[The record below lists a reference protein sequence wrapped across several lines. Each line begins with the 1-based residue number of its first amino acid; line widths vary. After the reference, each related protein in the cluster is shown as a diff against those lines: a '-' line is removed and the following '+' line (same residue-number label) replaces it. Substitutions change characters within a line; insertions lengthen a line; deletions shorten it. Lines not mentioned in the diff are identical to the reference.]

1 MLLVLGCGYTG
12 LAVARRRVATERVVG
27 TTRDP
32 ARAEVLRREGLE
44 VVADVD
50 QCVVDAESDVV
61 VTFPPDGVTDLR
73 LAPRCAAARAV
84 VYLSSTAVFGAVHGV
99 VDDTTP
105 VRRDSERAALRLAA
119 EDAWRAV
126 GATVLRA
133 PAIYGPDRG
142 LHVRVRA
149 GKHRVPGDGSQF
161 VSRVHVEDLASL
173 VLAALA
179 RPRRETYVV
188 GDLEPAAHGAVVD
201 FVCAEWGCA
210 RPPHVPLEQ
219 SDETLRGDRRV
230 DPRRA
235 LAELGV
241 TLAYPSYR
249 DGMRR

>member
-12 LAVARRRVATERVVG
+12 LAVARRRVADERVIG

-32 ARAEVLRREGLE
+32 ARATALRGEGLE
-44 VVADVD
+44 VLADAD
-50 QCVVDAESDVV
+50 QCLVDAQTDVV
-61 VTFPPDGVTDLR
+61 VTFPPDGTTDLR

-105 VRRDSERAALRLAA
+105 VRRDSARAALRLDA

-133 PAIYGPDRG
+133 PAIYGWDRG

-149 GKHRVPGDGSQF
+149 GKHRVPGDGTQF
-161 VSRVHVEDLASL
+161 VSRIHVEDLASL

-179 RPRRETYVV
+179 QPRRETYVV

-201 FVCAEWGCA
+201 FVCAEWGCP